1 MDVAIATMTAA
12 PRATYRPNGSIP
24 DSDVPVPGTATSVAP
39 GMVRCGSPT
48 PTVSA
53 VPPITMAA
61 MLSSRRPEPNPWG
74 P

>member
-24 DSDVPVPGTATSVAP
+24 DSDIPVPGTATSVAP

-48 PTVSA
+48 P
-53 VPPITMAA
+53 
-61 MLSSRRPEPNPWG
+61 PNLDEEQS
-74 P
+74 